1 MSLPNH
7 IIARLGTTSDAA
19 LAAEAGV
26 PTHRIRYAR
35 AMRGIPSTRGSGPA
49 WLSLRVIHDG
59 RLTTLGAL
67 LGEVDSVTIAALA
80 GVSPQRVRQVR
91 QERGIDAPDK
101 PRSSVVLAE

>member
-49 WLSLRVIHDG
+49 WLSLRVIHGGLWQEGLGPLDLG
-59 RLTTLGAL
+59 TNGATPTWIPTVEVRLGK
-67 LGEVDSVTIAALA
+67 
-80 GVSPQRVRQVR
+80 RW
-91 QERGIDAPDK
+91 
-101 PRSSVVLAE
+101 